1 MISFNHIFPIS
12 AVAPVTCESASPTGQ
27 LVLSGEGHRC
37 AQIHLFVEKFAGG
50 VERSSS
56 HSFASLDDDMDS
68 ASGRDW
74 VSGISFHPR
83 GSLVWG

>member
-37 AQIHLFVEKFAGG
+37 AQIHLFVEQFAGG
-50 VERSSS
+50 VE
-56 HSFASLDDDMDS
+56 
-68 ASGRDW
+68 
-74 VSGISFHPR
+74 
-83 GSLVWG
+83 